1 MHLLHILLISIA
13 SLGFSNDET
22 KAPDPIS
29 WTFTVEKVAEG
40 TFEMVAVAD
49 IKKGWYLYSQDNGDD
64 GPVPTSF
71 EFSPS
76 DQVTLTPDVS
86 EEGDLIKKHDELFD
100 MVISKYT
107 TKVTFRQRYK
117 SSDSTGTIKGY
128 VTYMTCDGLRCLPP
142 KDVDF
147 NVSL

>member
-1 MHLLHILLISIA
+1 MHLINILLLTISG
-13 SLGFSNDET
+13 LGLTNEST
-22 KAPDPIS
+22 LSTDPITWS
-29 WTFTVEKVAEG
+29 FSVEKISDG
-40 TFEMVAVAD
+40 TFELVAIAD
-49 IKKGWYLYSQDNGDD
+49 IKKGWYLYSQDNTDE

-76 DQVTLTPDVS
+76 DLVTMTHDVK
-86 EEGDLIKKHDELFD
+86 EEGDLIKKQDEMFE
-100 MVISKYT
+100 MVISKYKS
-107 TKVTFRQRYK
+107 KVTFRQRYQSK
-117 SSDSTGTIKGY
+117 ETTGAIKGY